1 MSASIASVLPD
12 FSADAPAEAHYAV
25 RSPTERE
32 LLRIVIVGHVDHGKS
47 TLVGRILY
55 ETGALPDGKLEMLRE
70 VSARRGMPF
79 EWSFLLD
86 ALQTERD
93 QGITVDTTQIRF
105 ATKQRDYMLI
115 DAPGHVEFLRNMIT
129 GAAQADAAV
138 LLIDAAEGV
147 REQTRRHA
155 FLLHLL
161 GLRQVI
167 VAVNKMDR
175 VGYDRAVFAKIEA
188 DVTAYLDGFG
198 LHPTFVIPLSARD
211 GGFVTARAEGAEW
224 YEGPTILEGLDRL
237 TAPPGLGDLP
247 LRFPVQAVY
256 KFDERRII
264 AGRIESG
271 QLAVGD
277 ELTFE
282 PSGAT
287 ARIRSLEA
295 WPGPAPRTAGA
306 GRSIGLTLDKDIFVA
321 RGDVAAHGS
330 NRPRAAR
337 RLTARVFWLA
347 DTPLKAGAAVTV
359 RLATASAT
367 GIVRAVASAVDPASL
382 VTEGIAALGRN
393 HVGEVDIALH
403 RPLAADAYGI
413 NPLLGRIV
421 IEVERKIAGGGIIL
435 SATSED
441 KSPAPRGEVV
451 AVASAVRPADRVA
464 RYRHGGA
471 VLWLTGLPASGKSTV
486 ARALEKRL
494 FDLGGAPLFLDGDT
508 LRTGLNGDLGFSP
521 TDRSEN
527 IRRVAEMS
535 SFLAQNGQ
543 IAIVALVS
551 PAEADRARARE
562 ICGPL
567 FHEVHVRAPLEVCE
581 ARDPKG
587 HYARARSGEM
597 ANFTGVS
604 APYEEPRQP
613 ELVLDTT
620 APLSQCITALE
631 DYLAGAGV
639 LAPSDADASI

>member
-1 MSASIASVLPD
+1 MSALPLSVSPVSPLV
-12 FSADAPAEAHYAV
+12 AEAAPA
-25 RSPTERE
+25 ERE

-47 TLVGRILY
+47 TLVGRILH
-55 ETGALPDGKLEMLRE
+55 ETGALPDGKLEMIQA

-105 ATKQRDYMLI
+105 KTDQRDYLLI

-161 GLRQVI
+161 GLKQVI

-188 DVTAYLDGFG
+188 DVAAYLDGFG
-198 LHPTFVIPLSARD
+198 LHPAFVVPLSARD
-211 GGFVTARAEGAEW
+211 GGFVKDRAEGAEW
-224 YEGPTILEGLDRL
+224 YGGPTILGALDQL
-237 TAPPGLGDLP
+237 SAPPGLGDLP

-271 QLAVGD
+271 RLAVGD

-295 WPGPAPRTAGA
+295 WPGPAPLTAGA
-306 GRSIGLTLDKDIFVA
+306 GQSIGLTLDKDIFVA
-321 RGDVAAHGS
+321 RGDVAAHG
-330 NRPRAAR
+330 NLRPRAAR

-347 DTPLKAGAAVTV
+347 DTELKVGTPVTV
-359 RLATASAT
+359 RLATNSAT
-367 GIVRAVASAVDPASL
+367 GIVRSVASAVDPANL
-382 VTEGIAALGRN
+382 ITEGTAALGRN

-413 NPLLGRIV
+413 NPILGRIV
-421 IEVERKIAGGGIIL
+421 IEVDRKIAGGGIVL
-435 SATSED
+435 SAASED
-441 KSPAPRGEVV
+441 KSPAPKGEVV
-451 AVASAVRPADRVA
+451 AVDSAVRPADRVA

-471 VLWLTGLPASGKSTV
+471 VLWLTGLPAAGKSTV
-486 ARALEKRL
+486 ARATEKRL

-508 LRTGLNGDLGFSP
+508 LRTGLNGDLGFAP
-521 TDRSEN
+521 EDRSEN
-527 IRRVAEMS
+527 IRRVAEMAT
-535 SFLAQNGQ
+535 FLAKNGH

-551 PAEADRARARE
+551 PARADRARARQ
-562 ICGPL
+562 IAGAY
-567 FHEVHVRAPLEVCE
+567 FHEVHIRAPLEVCE

-587 HYARARSGEM
+587 HYARARKGEM
-597 ANFTGVS
+597 ANFTGIS
-604 APYEEPRQP
+604 APYEEPEQP
-613 ELVLDTT
+613 EVVLDTT
-620 APLSQCITALE
+620 ADLSLCVSVLE
-631 DYLAGAGV
+631 TYLAGAGV
-639 LAPSDADASI
+639 LSPAEDDAGL

>member
-1 MSASIASVLPD
+1 MSVSIASVLPVI
-12 FSADAPAEAHYAV
+12 SADAPPEAHYAV

-55 ETGALPDGKLEMLRE
+55 ETGALPDGKIEMLRE

-105 ATKQRDYMLI
+105 ATKQRDYLLI

-211 GGFVTARAEGAEW
+211 GGFVTERAEGAEW

-271 QLAVGD
+271 HLAVGD

-306 GRSIGLTLDKDIFVA
+306 GRSIGVTLDKDIFVA
-321 RGDVAAHGS
+321 RGDV
-330 NRPRAAR
+330 
-337 RLTARVFWLA
+337 A

-421 IEVERKIAGGGIIL
+421 IEVDRKIAGGGIIL

-451 AVASAVRPADRVA
+451 AVSSAVRPSDRVA

-508 LRTGLNGDLGFSP
+508 LRTGLNGDLGFAP
-521 TDRSEN
+521 ADRSEN

-535 SFLAQNGQ
+535 SFLAHNGQ

-587 HYARARSGEM
+587 HYARARAGEM

-639 LAPSDADASI
+639 LAPSDIDASI

>member
-1 MSASIASVLPD
+1 MPLSVSPASPLSPEAS
-12 FSADAPAEAHYAV
+12 PA
-25 RSPTERE
+25 ERE

-47 TLVGRILY
+47 TLVGRILH
-55 ETGALPDGKLEMLRE
+55 ETGALPDGKLEMIKA

-105 ATKQRDYMLI
+105 KTDQRDYLLI

-175 VGYDRAVFAKIEA
+175 VDYDRAVFAKIEA
-188 DVTAYLDGFG
+188 DVASYLDGFG
-198 LHPTFVIPLSARD
+198 LHPTFVVPLSARD
-211 GGFVTARAEGAEW
+211 GGFVKERAEGADW
-224 YEGPTILEGLDRL
+224 YSGPTILGALDKL

-271 QLAVGD
+271 RLSVGD

-295 WPGPAPRTAGA
+295 WPGPAPLSAGA
-306 GRSIGLTLDKDIFVA
+306 GQSIGLTLDKDIFVA
-321 RGDVAAHGS
+321 RGDVAAHGKL
-330 NRPRAAR
+330 RPRAAR

-347 DTPLKAGAAVTV
+347 DAELKIGTPVTV
-359 RLATASAT
+359 RLATNSAT
-367 GIVRAVASAVDPASL
+367 GVVRSVASAVDPANL
-382 VTEGIAALGRN
+382 TTEGIAALGRN

-403 RPLAADAYGI
+403 RPLAADAYSI
-413 NPLLGRIV
+413 NPILGRIV
-421 IEVERKIAGGGIIL
+421 IEVDRKIAGGGIVL
-435 SATSED
+435 SAASED

-451 AVASAVRPADRVA
+451 AVDSAVRPADRVA

-471 VLWLTGLPASGKSTV
+471 VLWLTGLPAAGKSTV
-486 ARALEKRL
+486 ARATEKRL

-521 TDRSEN
+521 EERSEN
-527 IRRVAEMS
+527 IRRVAEMAT
-535 SFLAQNGQ
+535 FLAKNGH

-551 PAEADRARARE
+551 PARADRERARQ
-562 ICGPL
+562 IAGAY
-567 FHEVHVRAPLEVCE
+567 FHEVHIRAPLEVCE

-587 HYARARSGEM
+587 HYARARKGEM
-597 ANFTGVS
+597 ANFTGIS
-604 APYEEPRQP
+604 APYEEPEQP
-613 ELVLDTT
+613 EVVLDTT
-620 APLSQCITALE
+620 SDLTLCVSVLETYLS
-631 DYLAGAGV
+631 GAGV
-639 LAPSDADASI
+639 LSPADDDAGI

>member
-1 MSASIASVLPD
+1 MNALSAAKAPAQTSASLET
-12 FSADAPAEAHYAV
+12 PAA
-25 RSPTERE
+25 SPTPVERE

-47 TLVGRILY
+47 TLVGRILH
-55 ETGALPDGKLEMLRE
+55 ETGALPDGKLEMIKA

-105 ATKQRDYMLI
+105 ATEKRDYLLI

-161 GLRQVI
+161 GLKQVI

-188 DVTAYLDGFG
+188 DVAAYLDGFG
-198 LHPTFVIPLSARD
+198 LHPAFVVPLSARE
-211 GGFVTARAEGAEW
+211 GGFVKERAAGAEW
-224 YEGPTILEGLDRL
+224 YAGPTILEGLDQL
-237 TAPPGLGDLP
+237 SAPLGLGDLP

-271 QLAVGD
+271 HLAVGD

-295 WPGPAPRTAGA
+295 WPGPAPTTATAGQ
-306 GRSIGLTLDKDIFVA
+306 SIGVTLDKDIFVA
-321 RGDVAAHGS
+321 RGDVAAHG
-330 NRPRAAR
+330 NLRPRAAR

-347 DTPLKAGAAVTV
+347 DAPLKAGTAVTV
-359 RLATASAT
+359 RLATNSAT
-367 GIVRAVASAVDPASL
+367 GIVRSVASAVDPANL
-382 VTEGIAALGRN
+382 TTEGVAALGRN

-403 RPLAADAYGI
+403 RPLAADAYAI
-413 NPLLGRIV
+413 NPILGRIV
-421 IEVERKIAGGGIIL
+421 IEVDRKIAGGGIVL
-435 SATSED
+435 SAASED
-441 KSPAPRGEVV
+441 KSPAPKGEVV
-451 AVASAVRPADRVA
+451 AVDSAVRPADRLA

-471 VLWLTGLPASGKSTV
+471 VLWLTGLPAAGKSTV

-508 LRTGLNGDLGFSP
+508 LRTGLNGDLGFLP
-521 TDRSEN
+521 EDRSEN
-527 IRRVAEMS
+527 IRRVAEVAT
-535 SFLAQNGQ
+535 FLARNGQ
-543 IAIVALVS
+543 VAIVALVS
-551 PAEADRARARE
+551 PTRADRARARE
-562 ICGPL
+562 IAGAF
-567 FHEVHVRAPLEVCE
+567 FHEVHVRAPLDVCE

-587 HYARARSGEM
+587 HYARARKGEM

-604 APYEEPRQP
+604 APYEEPEQP

-620 APLSQCITALE
+620 ADLSLCIHALE
-631 DYLAGAGV
+631 DYLTGAGV
-639 LAPSDADASI
+639 LAPPDADAGI